1 MREID
6 KDVQEAFIKEVNE
19 DLKNEE
25 FKKIWDKYGIYII
38 ILVVAALTAAVSF
51 ETIKSWYTKRM
62 QVWSDTYAYAVSMH
76 NQGKYDDSL
85 ESLNYIIAKDYGIFT
100 ELAQM
105 QKINILLDQNKIDD
119 AVKLME
125 NIVADKSFNPQLKQ
139 TVVFKLA
146 SYKMEKAPLEEI
158 EALIGEAARDEN
170 NSWQPA
176 AAEMLAIAY
185 LHNNKIEEAKKIYG
199 ELLKNDKASE
209 IMKARISDIMSVL
222 PQ

>member
-25 FKKIWDKYGIYII
+25 FKKIWDKYGLYII
-38 ILVVAALTAAVSF
+38 VLVVVALTAAVSF
-51 ETIKSWYTKRM
+51 ETIKSWYDKRM
-62 QVWSDTYAYAVSMH
+62 QTWSDTYAYAVSMH
-76 NQGKYDDSL
+76 NQGRYDDSL

-105 QKINILLDQNKIDD
+105 QKINILLDQEKTDE

-125 NIVADKSFNPQLKQ
+125 EIVADKSFNRQLQQ
-139 TVVFKLA
+139 TVIFKLA
-146 SYKMEKAPLEEI
+146 SYKMENSPLEDV
-158 EALIGEAARDEN
+158 EALIGKFARNEN
-170 NSWQPA
+170 DSWQPVA
-176 AAEMLAIAY
+176 SEMLAIAY
-185 LHNNKIEEAKKIYG
+185 LHNNKIEEAKKIYND
-199 ELLKNDKASE
+199 LLKNDKASE
-209 IMKARISDIMSVL
+209 IMKARISDILSVL